1 MKNKSLI
8 IFGTGQQ
15 SDIIS
20 FYLKKL
26 SRKIVAYCVDDKHY
40 KKNKF
45 NGIGVVTTSELLK
58 RFKPKDYSLHIAIT
72 YSDLN
77 TLRSDKFKFFNKK
90 GYSFENVINNPKL
103 INTDTK
109 IGKNVVI
116 LDSYIQPKA
125 MIGDNTFIWSS
136 SVIGHHTKLGNH
148 CWISSGVTIGGN
160 CEIKDYS
167 FFGMNAT
174 IGHFVKVDK
183 SCFIGSSTHI
193 TKNVKKESVIINPD
207 SKIIPFN
214 AKKFLKIKKFK

>member
-1 MKNKSLI
+1 MKKLI
-8 IFGTGQQ
+8 ILILLFVISSCAKEMNIDKFVNNKPELILEDYFDGKVEAWGLFHDRFG
-15 SDIIS
+15 
-20 FYLKKL
+20 
-26 SRKIVAYCVDDKHY
+26 
-40 KKNKF
+40 N
-45 NGIGVVTTSELLK
+45 LK
-58 RFKPKDYSLHIAIT
+58 RQFKVSIIGTRKEYNPSI
-72 YSDLN
+72 
-77 TLRSDKFKFFNKK
+77 
-90 GYSFENVINNPKL
+90 FENVINNPKL

-116 LDSYIQPKA
+116 LDGYIQPKA
-125 MIGDNTFIWSS
+125 IIGDNTFIWSS